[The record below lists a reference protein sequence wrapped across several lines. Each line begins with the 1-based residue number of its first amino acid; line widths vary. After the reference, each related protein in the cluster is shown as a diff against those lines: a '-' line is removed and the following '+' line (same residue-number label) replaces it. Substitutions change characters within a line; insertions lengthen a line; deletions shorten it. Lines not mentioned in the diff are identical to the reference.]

1 MKKLLIAFILLS
13 SIILFSSF
21 VMEEIEN
28 NKKKDFYT
36 FLSYFDKSELPL
48 EIKCSDFEDS
58 KFIQLKTK
66 RKSIKNPLLQSDFIP
81 SYPIG
86 SFSRMGPPT
95 LEAVNRFYPA
105 DNQVAVIYSSR
116 PQYGAYNKSFYM
128 IIYDFN
134 GNILSKD
141 FREEPG
147 AILIASSTAENVK
160 TASIDEQRNIKTT
173 DYEITW
179 KYDLSKIRI
188 NENEIMSYN
197 KISSAISKIEDKGTV
212 SEFKE
217 INLITKA

>member
-1 MKKLLIAFILLS
+1 
-13 SIILFSSF
+13 
-21 VMEEIEN
+21 
-28 NKKKDFYT
+28 
-36 FLSYFDKSELPL
+36 
-48 EIKCSDFEDS
+48 
-58 KFIQLKTK
+58 
-66 RKSIKNPLLQSDFIP
+66 
-81 SYPIG
+81 
-86 SFSRMGPPT
+86 
-95 LEAVNRFYPA
+95 
-105 DNQVAVIYSSR
+105 
-116 PQYGAYNKSFYM
+116 M

-217 INLITKA
+217 MNLITKA